1 MSTSEGDGKCSEGN
15 VVISEGIYHL
25 NFIHLV
31 LEADVDAN
39 VLDFF
44 LARQIAMYLSKYFQ
58 SGVLADFVRQSHL
71 TNVGGL
77 KKLGSRC

>member
-1 MSTSEGDGKCSEGN
+1 MATSEGDGKCSEGN

-39 VLDFF
+39 VLDFGNF
-44 LARQIAMYLSKYFQ
+44 F
-58 SGVLADFVRQSHL
+58 F
-71 TNVGGL
+71 
-77 KKLGSRC
+77 